1 MQLFNDRKSSVEK
14 PELYQALAVSR
25 SSFISTAVFSFF
37 LNLLMLAPVIYML
50 EVYDRVLSSHSESTL
65 LMLTLLLVF
74 LFVVMGTLEWVRSQI
89 LTISGNRLERLLGP
103 RVFDSVFGKTLA
115 TGGNVTTTQPLN
127 DLLTLKQFLAGSS
140 LVTLFDAP
148 WMPIYIAIM
157 FAFHPVMGWV
167 AVAAAVILIALAVAT
182 ERATRDDLK
191 DAGQIAHEND
201 VQTQRNLR
209 NSEVVAAMGMLPRLR
224 ERWQARHD
232 QMVDLQYR
240 AGRRG
245 GLIATISK
253 TFRMMMQSMMLGLG
267 AYLAIQS
274 EISGGAV
281 IAGSLLLGRALAP
294 INQLIG
300 SWKSFLGARES
311 YGRLNDLLQSLP
323 LSAPPMPL
331 PAPEGHVEF
340 ERASVTPPGS
350 ELPVLKGISFV
361 VEPGSAVAVIGPSA
375 AGKSTLVRAIL
386 GVYGTSGGSIRL
398 DGAELAQ
405 WDRETLGEHI
415 GYLPQDVELL
425 DGNVGENIARFGE
438 VDPEKVIAAAR
449 AAGVHHMILKL
460 ADGYE
465 TKITTNMLSA
475 GQRQRIGLARALYGE
490 PKLVVLDEPNSNLD
504 IQGDQALFEAI
515 RRLKQQGSTL
525 IIVTHRNNI
534 LEVVDRVMVISG
546 GELVA
551 YDAPPKVLALLN
563 GAASQAVGNR
573 PQTPLK
579 PIGGRG

>member
-551 YDAPPKVLALLN
+551 YDVPPKVLALLN
-563 GAASQAVGNR
+563 GAASQAVSNR